1 MMSPENIRERYSDP
15 LDTFIR
21 SALQEEVSSMKLP
34 CAWKQIKKRVWQLKR
49 ERQVMQA
56 CLSIHCAES
65 TQTFSNR
72 ADILYFLISNSAFRI
87 IR

>member
-1 MMSPENIRERYSDP
+1 MSHEYFQERNSNQ
-15 LDTFIR
+15 LDTLIR
-21 SALQEEVSSMKLP
+21 SALQDDVSLMKLP

-49 ERQVMQA
+49 EREVMQA

-65 TQTFSNR
+65 TQTFSIR
-72 ADILYFLISNSAFRI
+72 ADILYFLISNSVFGI